1 MINFPASPLHPLAHP
16 LLTEKQITLS
26 VKREDLVHP
35 QLQGNKW
42 RKLKY
47 NIAYF
52 LEHKKQYGATILT
65 FGGAHSNHIYATAAA
80 GKLLGIATIG
90 VIRGERIEPL
100 NATLAFAEQNGM
112 YLHFIT
118 RADYRLRAT
127 AALSNILH
135 QKFGAFYE
143 IPEGGSNGL
152 AVQGVAEWADELPEC
167 DYVAL
172 AAGTGA
178 TAAGLLLG
186 AKQHTVAYKTLAFSV
201 LKGGDFLKNDIFD
214 FAKKAALADDTSVFK
229 KENIFFEN
237 KNTLF
242 AKNIEGNTENDF
254 DAYFDTNFHLFTE
267 YHGGGYAKNSL
278 GLQNFITNFIEIT
291 NIRIEHVYTAK
302 LFYGLFDLI
311 EKDYFLPQTNIIAIH
326 TGGLR

>member
-1 MINFPASPLHPLAHP
+1 MSIFHISYFQNKMLHFPPSPLQALTHD
-16 LLTEKQITLS
+16 LLTAKQITLS
-26 VKREDLVHP
+26 VKREDLLHP

-52 LEHKKQYGATILT
+52 LENKTQFGGKILT

-112 YLHFIT
+112 HLHFCT
-118 RADYRLRAT
+118 RTDYRLRGTPEFSA
-127 AALSNILH
+127 ILQ

-143 IPEGGSNGL
+143 IPEGGSNAL
-152 AVQGVAEWADELPEC
+152 AVQGVMELAQELPAC

-178 TAAGLLLG
+178 TAAGVLLG
-186 AKQHTVAYKTLAFSV
+186 AKSHEISYKTLAFSV
-201 LKGGDFLKNDIFD
+201 LKGGDFLKNDAFD
-214 FAKKAALADDTSVFK
+214 FAK
-229 KENIFFEN
+229 NHFFEN
-237 KNTLF
+237 KVGNFKNKNTF
-242 AKNIEGNTENDF
+242 
-254 DAYFDTNFHLFTE
+254 
-267 YHGGGYAKNSL
+267 
-278 GLQNFITNFIEIT
+278 
-291 NIRIEHVYTAK
+291 
-302 LFYGLFDLI
+302 
-311 EKDYFLPQTNIIAIH
+311 
-326 TGGLR
+326 